1 MISAGRSRQRD
12 HISGLLRD
20 STQALLTSWTS
31 PFAFV
36 TTADNSPSAGSVSN
50 GSNNG
55 NGSNGNGGNNSKLEA
70 AGAKVTDWLLADGMQ
85 KVLSSFM
92 RPASGRKAGANS
104 SSASIT
110 SSIAADLVTEGKLDK
125 RCQDA
130 FAAVKEFENNH
141 CLSVQSM
148 GVAYTAAKPGLVTA
162 LLGLQSQLGLRD
174 DVVHDAVLLV
184 DRAMS
189 ASFKVRLCWASMHAW
204 LTLHC
209 NCYVAVFLF
218 PSAPVM
224 AMSCTCSCAA
234 CPGLPA
240 GWMSCL
246 AVCGGCLVV
255 SPSLPCSRL
264 HARCRQAACADPVL
278 HLSHLTHSFRRCGR
292 IPSAT
297 WQLPACTLQY
307 EDPIASVLHLLN
319 TARSLCSC
327 RRCTFRCLIAACLHF
342 AS

>member
-1 MISAGRSRQRD
+1 LFYDVCRAVLLQQQQQQTAVGLPERVMISAGRSRQRD

-36 TTADNSPSAGSVSN
+36 TTDNSPSAGSVSN

-55 NGSNGNGGNNSKLEA
+55 NGSNGNGSNNSKLEA
-70 AGAKVTDWLLADGMQ
+70 AGAKVAEWLLAEGMQ
-85 KVLSSFM
+85 KVLSGFM
-92 RPASGRKAGANS
+92 RPASGRKGSAGG

-148 GVAYTAAKPGLVTA
+148 GAAYTAARPGLVTA
-162 LLGLQSQLGLRD
+162 LLDLQSKLGLRD

-189 ASFKVRLCWASMHAW
+189 ASFKV
-204 LTLHC
+204 
-209 NCYVAVFLF
+209 
-218 PSAPVM
+218 
-224 AMSCTCSCAA
+224 
-234 CPGLPA
+234 
-240 GWMSCL
+240 
-246 AVCGGCLVV
+246 
-255 SPSLPCSRL
+255 
-264 HARCRQAACADPVL
+264 
-278 HLSHLTHSFRRCGR
+278 
-292 IPSAT
+292 
-297 WQLPACTLQY
+297 WQQC
-307 EDPIASVLHLLN
+307 
-319 TARSLCSC
+319 
-327 RRCTFRCLIAACLHF
+327 
-342 AS
+342 